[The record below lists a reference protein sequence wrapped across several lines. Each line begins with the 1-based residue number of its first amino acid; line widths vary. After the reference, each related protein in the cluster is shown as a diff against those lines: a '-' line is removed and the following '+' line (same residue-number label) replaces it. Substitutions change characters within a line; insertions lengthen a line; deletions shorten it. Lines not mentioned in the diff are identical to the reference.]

1 MKTKLTVVSM
11 LAVMIQSAAVF
22 AKAPATTG
30 NPAADSLVIQGRSLV
45 DSGYA
50 EWKKDLMLRGYALL
64 QRAAILTSKDRY
76 VEYYLA
82 YAGYRLM
89 TYGMATKQDDVYK
102 EFADQA
108 EKRAEALDDKY
119 SGWSEPGVLL
129 AAIYGIE
136 IAHSWMT
143 APTLGPKSSDLLE
156 KALSIDSTNPR
167 AYMVLGTSKLNTPA
181 IFGGS
186 VDKAADYFRRSV
198 SLYEAAAIN
207 PRQTLE
213 PSWGYL
219 DALTWL
225 GLAYEK
231 QERYGDALAVYRKAL
246 LDDPNYARARYVLIP
261 EVQKK
266 VGESK

>member
-1 MKTKLTVVSM
+1 MKTKLTVAAM
-11 LAVMIQSAAVF
+11 LAMMIQSAAVF

-64 QRAAILTSKDRY
+64 QRAAILTSRDRY

-89 TYGMATKQDDVYK
+89 TYGMVTKEDDVYK

-108 EKRAEALDDKY
+108 DKRAEALNDKY
-119 SGWSEPGVLL
+119 PDWSEPGVLR

-136 IAHSWMT
+136 IAHSWMN
-143 APTLGPKSSDLLE
+143 APTLGAKSNGLLE

-198 SLYEAAAIN
+198 SLYEAAAN

-231 QERYGDALAVYRKAL
+231 QERYGDALAVYQKAL
-246 LDDPNYARARYVLIP
+246 RADPGYARARYVLIP
-261 EVQKK
+261 EVEKK
-266 VGESK
+266 IDGSR